1 MSRLSAPGAQRQRGV
16 GDGFAR
22 LSAADR
28 FLAGLRLAAICVGA
42 LWLLVTPHPEHLRQV
57 VELFLAFLLYTVLTY
72 SLLVLTSWPVR
83 RLYVAALV
91 ADLFFLAGMV
101 HWTGE
106 ASRVF
111 DLGFYLLVGLHA
123 FYFGRKAGLVI
134 ATAAAALQ
142 FLSEP
147 DVLLSQTWPDSAV
160 RIGFLY
166 VIGWAIGELADEEKQ
181 ARHKAEELL
190 SQLQN
195 TTRILEHAQKMA
207 LIGRLTAGIAHEI
220 NNPATVILTRIE
232 RIMMEADE
240 QPISSGLK
248 RHLETL
254 RTHAQRIAAVVQKLL
269 AYSRSGSSEFAV
281 LDINEVIQQS
291 IPLIE
296 HRLESRRLTLN
307 LNLLRHL
314 PKIFGSSNRLEE
326 VFVNLLSNAID
337 ASSPGGQIYIVST
350 ISGGHEKDLQVFISD
365 AGEGIPPENLDKIF
379 EPFFTTKP
387 VGQGTGLGL
396 YVAYQILKDH
406 GAAIGVDSQVGKGTT
421 ITISFPLLE
430 AAISRSS
437 GGRGL

>member
-1 MSRLSAPGAQRQRGV
+1 LSAPGAQRKGGA

-28 FLAGLRLAAICVGA
+28 FLAGLRLAAIGVGA
-42 LWLLVTPHPEHLRQV
+42 LWLLVRPHPEHLRQV
-57 VELFLAFLLYTVLTY
+57 VGMFLAFLLYTVLIY
-72 SLLVLTSWPVR
+72 SLLALTSWPIR
-83 RLYVAALV
+83 RLYIAALV

-106 ASRVF
+106 VSRVF

-123 FYFGRKAGLVI
+123 FYFGRKAGLMI

-147 DVLLSQTWPDSAV
+147 DVFLSRPWPDSAI

-166 VIGWAIGELADEEKQ
+166 VIGWAIGELADEERH

-190 SQLQN
+190 SQLQD

-220 NNPATVILTRIE
+220 NNPAAVILTRIE
-232 RIMMEADE
+232 RMMMEADE

-254 RTHAQRIAAVVQKLL
+254 RTHAQRIANVVQKLL
-269 AYSRSGSSEFAV
+269 AYSRSGTSEFAV

-314 PKIFGSSNRLEE
+314 PKIYGSSNRLEE

-365 AGEGIPPENLDKIF
+365 AGEGIPRENLDKIF
-379 EPFFTTKP
+379 EPFFTTKA

-430 AAISRSS
+430 AGISGRSD
-437 GGRGL
+437 RRQL